1 MRKTNL
7 KQNKYEL
14 VQPVFFNSKLN
25 PEKAPIDIEK
35 PAAQL
40 GSNSTNGAP
49 QIKYRTFEEDPNV
62 TDWYYRYGRSG
73 YIRQYILDEDE
84 AFFKEHLEALKK
96 NEKFNFTSLY

>member
-73 YIRQYILDEDE
+73 KGSKR
-84 AFFKEHLEALKK
+84 
-96 NEKFNFTSLY
+96 NFGCIWQKDHTVYR